1 VRELERKIG
10 ALCRSLA
17 ANVST
22 ASEIIGAESY
32 SERTAGVVDS
42 AGNNKASGSVRDATV
57 KTSARRDMTT
67 SGAVQVE
74 PVRLSKAGIEAV
86 LGPPRFDGPADV
98 ARRVAKPGIALGLAA
113 TAYGGETLYVEVEM
127 VKGKGAVQLTGN
139 IKEVMQESAKAALTW
154 IRAHVAELGLTEAKA
169 DALLNT
175 TDLHIH
181 FPEGATPKDG
191 PSAGITITTAIC
203 SLLSGRLVR
212 HDVAMTGE
220 VTLRGLVLPVGGIKE
235 KVVAAHRAGVRTVI
249 LPQANEKDLRELPQ
263 KVVDAMEFVLVSD
276 VREAID
282 AALLPPPDMVKA
294 GSGGGDNGAE
304 EAQAASERRVT
315 ASQPARVLPGAAVP

>member
-1 VRELERKIG
+1 MRRYILATTGAHASPVCLRHGAQHRRPTAPASLLIRPLCLAHTHRHPARFRAQIQIALRHLLPKQVELHGLAPGQLQLGEAELDHLISGYTREAGVRELERKIG

-139 IKEVMQESAKAALTW
+139 IKEVMQ
-154 IRAHVAELGLTEAKA
+154 VGL
-169 DALLNT
+169 
-175 TDLHIH
+175 
-181 FPEGATPKDG
+181 
-191 PSAGITITTAIC
+191 
-203 SLLSGRLVR
+203 
-212 HDVAMTGE
+212 
-220 VTLRGLVLPVGGIKE
+220 
-235 KVVAAHRAGVRTVI
+235 
-249 LPQANEKDLRELPQ
+249 
-263 KVVDAMEFVLVSD
+263 
-276 VREAID
+276 
-282 AALLPPPDMVKA
+282 
-294 GSGGGDNGAE
+294 
-304 EAQAASERRVT
+304 
-315 ASQPARVLPGAAVP
+315 